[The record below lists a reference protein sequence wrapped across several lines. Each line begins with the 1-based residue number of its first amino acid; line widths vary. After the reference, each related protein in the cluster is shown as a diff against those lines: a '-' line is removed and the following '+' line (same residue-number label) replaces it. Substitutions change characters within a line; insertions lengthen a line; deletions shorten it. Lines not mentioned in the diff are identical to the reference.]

1 LGSIE
6 GRFQGEPEHYGCA
19 SAKDKEEGR
28 KGCLIG
34 SGEEILSIPQP
45 TQSSAARKSREGPV
59 ISPTDMCESVDQP
72 ATAW

>member
-1 LGSIE
+1 
-6 GRFQGEPEHYGCA
+6 
-19 SAKDKEEGR
+19 
-28 KGCLIG
+28 LIG

-59 ISPTDMCESVDQP
+59 ISPTDTCESVDQP